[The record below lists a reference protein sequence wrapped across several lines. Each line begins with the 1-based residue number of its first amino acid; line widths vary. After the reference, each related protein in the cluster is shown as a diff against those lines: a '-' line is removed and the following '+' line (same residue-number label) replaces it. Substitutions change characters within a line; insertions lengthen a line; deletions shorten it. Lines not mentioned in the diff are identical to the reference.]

1 MIFVISGPSG
11 SGKTTLRDKLLEDQE
26 LIREGLTKS
35 VSLTTRPRR
44 EGERNKKDYS
54 FITEKQFKLKLKG
67 KKILEWTK
75 YLGYHYATPRDFV
88 EQQLKGGKSV
98 ILCLDLKGA
107 LKIKRLY
114 PHKAVNVF
122 IIPPSIK
129 ELRTRIVG
137 RSKAQ
142 EEEIRKRLVVAKK
155 EIASSGIYDYHL
167 VNRNLSQAVKALKG
181 IILKERGVN

>member
-11 SGKTTLRDKLLEDQE
+11 SGKTTLRDKLLEDKE
-26 LIREGLTKS
+26 LIRGGLTKS

-54 FITEKQFKLKLKG
+54 FITEAQFKRKLKG

-75 YLGYHYATPRDFV
+75 FLGYHYGTPRDFV
-88 EQQLKGGKSV
+88 DGQLKKGKSI

-107 LKIKRLY
+107 LKIKRIY
-114 PHKAVNVF
+114 PHRAVNVF
-122 IIPPSIK
+122 IVPPSLK
-129 ELRTRIVG
+129 ELKKRIIG

-142 EEEIRKRLVVAKK
+142 EEEIRKRLAVAKR
-155 EIASSGIYDYHL
+155 EVVSCGIYDYRV
-167 VNRNLSQAVKALKG
+167 VNSNLSQAVKALKE
-181 IILKERGVN
+181 IIVKERGIN